1 MSETTSTEGTRRS
14 TRPKPGRPAVL
25 GIMVVALTAGM
36 LTIAGTT
43 PRGIGRPVEDPSQVS
58 LDQRVFSCTGGITGT
73 RTVTGDVA
81 NGLAPSRKLTSTPV
95 RTTAAEKVADS
106 SFAGQQAK
114 FSGQL
119 AWVPCPEPR
128 ASWWFVGAG
137 GGVIH
142 NTVLRISNP
151 RTGAAVVDIDV
162 FGKFGPVEAPGLR
175 GITVPPGETRS
186 IDIGETAPATDNL
199 AVRVVAKR
207 GLVAAS
213 AADSFNVNVVGTK
226 AFEWLPAQS
235 TPSTAT
241 TLTGLPPKADVASL
255 MVVNPGTVEAIAE
268 IRIIG
273 KTGTFSP
280 RKFKPFTIA
289 PHSVAT
295 LPVKSVLDGSSL
307 AIRVVSERRLT
318 ATIRTVVANDTA
330 YATGALVVRSESAFA
345 VPEGKGRLVL
355 SSLKLPAD
363 VKLYAYDAK
372 GRSLFAKTVK
382 VPAQAS
388 ASVELSGKV
397 RYVRMLPAKSGVI
410 AGFAMSSS
418 RGTAGGGVAPASR
431 SIRLPQVRA
440 GW

>member
-1 MSETTSTEGTRRS
+1 MSVEGARRI
-14 TRPKPGRPAVL
+14 RQKPGRPAVL
-25 GIMVVALTAGM
+25 GIMIVALTAGM

-43 PRGIGRPVEDPSQVS
+43 PRGIGRPVEDPSRVS
-58 LDQRVFSCTGGITGT
+58 LNNRVFSCTGGITGT
-73 RTVTGDVA
+73 KTVTGNIA
-81 NGLAPSRKLTSTPV
+81 TGLEKPRKITSTPV
-95 RTTAAEKVADS
+95 KTTAEEKVADS
-106 SFAGQQAK
+106 SFAGQQAR
-114 FSGQL
+114 FSRQL

-142 NTVLRISNP
+142 NTVLRITNP
-151 RTGAAVVDIDV
+151 RTGAAVVDVDV

-175 GITVPPGETRS
+175 GITVPPGGTRT
-186 IDIGETAPATDNL
+186 IDIGDAAPSTDNL
-199 AVRVVAKR
+199 AIRVVAKR

-213 AADSFNVNVVGTK
+213 AADAFNVGVIGTK
-226 AFEWLPAQS
+226 AREWLPAQS

-255 MVVNPGTVEAIAE
+255 MVINPGTVEAVAE

-280 RKFKPFTIA
+280 RKFKPFSI
-289 PHSVAT
+289 PPQSVAT

-318 ATIRTVVANDTA
+318 ATIRTVVGNDTS

-345 VPEGKGRLVL
+345 VPESSGRLVL
-355 SSLKLPAD
+355 SSLRLPAD
-363 VKLYAYDAK
+363 VKIYAYDAK

-388 ASVELSGKV
+388 ASVQLSSLV
-397 RYVRMLPAKSGVI
+397 RYVRMVPAKSGVI
-410 AGFAMSSS
+410 AGFAMTSS
-418 RGTAGGGVAPASR
+418 RGTAAAGVAPASR
-431 SIRLPQVRA
+431 SIRLPQVRP